1 MTQKVSITL
10 PKLGES
16 IVSATIVQI
25 LKKEGDIVERD
36 EPLFEVS
43 TDKVNSEIPSSVSG
57 KIEKICVKEAQEV
70 SVGDE
75 LAIIKTDEK
84 LVEEKKE
91 EQVHTEP
98 KSSREKIDYF
108 SPVVLKLAK
117 ENHIKMQELENIQG
131 TGEGGRVT
139 KKDINAYI
147 DSKKGKISTS
157 DAVEVVTMSTMR
169 KTIADNMVK
178 SFYQAPHAYLFTE
191 VDVTDLLS
199 FIEKNKRDFLT
210 SHNVKL
216 SITSF
221 LALAISQA
229 AAEFPFVNSS
239 VQDNKILVKKNIN
252 LGLAVN
258 IKEGLVVP
266 VLKSCNKLTLL
277 DVAKQI
283 GEISSRAKKGHLDL
297 KEMQEG
303 TITLTNFG
311 MTGIMTGLPIIRYPE
326 AAIVGAG
333 AIQKRYRA
341 LKEQSTPSLRS
352 VMMISL
358 SFDHRAFDGIY
369 ACSFLNKVKDIL
381 EKKSFQEK

>member
-1 MTQKVSITL
+1 MSQKVSITL

-25 LKKEGDIVERD
+25 LKKEGDRVEKD

-43 TDKVNSEIPSSVSG
+43 TDKVNSEIPSTVTG
-57 KIEKICVKEAQEV
+57 KVVKISVKEAEEV

-75 LAIIKTDEK
+75 LAIILTDEK
-84 LVEEKKE
+84 IVDEKIEENIEKKLK
-91 EQVHTEP
+91 P
-98 KSSREKIDYF
+98 SREKIEYF
-108 SPVVLKLAK
+108 SPAVLKLAK
-117 ENHIKMQELENIQG
+117 ENHIKMQELETIPG

-139 KKDINAYI
+139 KNDVKKYIN
-147 DSKKGKISTS
+147 SKKGIASSS
-157 DAVEVVTMSTMR
+157 DTEQVITMSPMR
-169 KTIADNMVK
+169 KAIADNMVK

-191 VDVTDLLS
+191 VDVTELLH
-199 FIEKNKRDFLT
+199 FIEKNKREFLT
-210 SHNVKL
+210 KHQVKL

-221 LALAISQA
+221 LAISISQA
-229 AAEFPFVNSS
+229 AIEFPYVNAS
-239 VQDNKILVKKNIN
+239 VQQDKILLKKNIN

-266 VLKSCNKLTLL
+266 VIKKCNKLSLL
-277 DVAKQI
+277 EIAKQI
-283 GEISSRAKKGHLDL
+283 GEISTRAKKAELDL

-311 MTGIMTGLPIIRYPE
+311 MSGIITGLPIIPFPE
-326 AAIVGAG
+326 VAIIGAG
-333 AIQKRYRA
+333 AIHKRFRA
-341 LKEQSTPSLRS
+341 IDGKQTPSLRS

-381 EKKSFQEK
+381 EKKHLQE